1 MQMTP
6 EQLIEE
12 YRDTVLELHL
22 TRRHLAALEA
32 ENASLRAQLAP
43 AEDTATATPTTRT
56 TATRTAPDQAP
67 GPGCS

>member
-6 EQLIEE
+6 EQLVEE

-22 TRRHLAALEA
+22 TRRRMAALEA

-43 AEDTATATPTTRT
+43 AEENPGHAHQHQEPTGS
-56 TATRTAPDQAP
+56 P
-67 GPGCS
+67 GPVAEQPAE

>member
-6 EQLIEE
+6 DQLVEE

-22 TRRHLAALEA
+22 TRRHVSALEA

-43 AEDTATATPTTRT
+43 AEEHGHGHSHD
-56 TATRTAPDQAP
+56 
-67 GPGCS
+67 G

>member
-6 EQLIEE
+6 EQLVDE

-22 TRRHLAALEA
+22 IRRRLAALEA

-43 AEDTATATPTTRT
+43 AEEHGHTHPHEDEGHAHE
-56 TATRTAPDQAP
+56 
-67 GPGCS
+67 S

>member
-6 EQLIEE
+6 EQLVEE

-22 TRRHLAALEA
+22 TRRHVSALET

-43 AEDTATATPTTRT
+43 AEEQGHSHSHGEDGGHSHN
-56 TATRTAPDQAP
+56 D
-67 GPGCS
+67 

>member
-6 EQLIEE
+6 DQLVEE

-22 TRRHLAALEA
+22 TRRHVTPLEA

-43 AEDTATATPTTRT
+43 EATEPASPSE
-56 TATRTAPDQAP
+56 
-67 GPGCS
+67 G

>member
-6 EQLIEE
+6 EQLVEE

-22 TRRHLAALEA
+22 TRRRLAALEA

-43 AEDTATATPTTRT
+43 AEEQGHSHPHDAEDGHTH
-56 TATRTAPDQAP
+56 
-67 GPGCS
+67 GS

>member
-6 EQLIEE
+6 EQLLEE

-22 TRRHLAALEA
+22 TRRRLAALEA

-43 AEDTATATPTTRT
+43 K
-56 TATRTAPDQAP
+56 PDEPASSP
-67 GPGCS
+67 ES

>member
-6 EQLIEE
+6 EQLVEE

-22 TRRHLAALEA
+22 TRRRMAVLEA

-43 AEDTATATPTTRT
+43 AEEHGHAHPHEDEAHPH
-56 TATRTAPDQAP
+56 
-67 GPGCS
+67 GS